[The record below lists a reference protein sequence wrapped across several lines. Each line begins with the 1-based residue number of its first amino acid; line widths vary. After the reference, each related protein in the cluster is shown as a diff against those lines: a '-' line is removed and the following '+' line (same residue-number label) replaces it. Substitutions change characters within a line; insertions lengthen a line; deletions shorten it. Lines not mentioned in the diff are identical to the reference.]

1 MHSKLVKL
9 QTLLL
14 PLALLFTMLL
24 PPAIYADEGDTT
36 AQDTVA
42 TQAYEEKVSDP
53 NTFDAWYDT
62 QAYNTATTGRIWAD
76 KTVDIKPIV
85 FDKRNALKDQSIAMS
100 PDADFQVA
108 LSALSSTSNTSG
120 YTAVPL
126 DIVMVLDVSGSM
138 ADRFDKH
145 DRRSPVK
152 LDSLKSAVNSFLDE
166 AAKVNEGI
174 SDNDKKINVSLV
186 KFAGNKNDAIGD
198 DTYDVTTGSWLFPT
212 TDTYNCSQIV
222 KSLTPCAGANVDTL
236 KAAVNNLT
244 ARGATRAD
252 YGLSVCPES
261 LKRQRQ
267 ARGCQ

>member
-14 PLALLFTMLL
+14 PLALLVTMLL

-42 TQAYEEKVSDP
+42 TQAYEKVDDP

-85 FDKRNALKDQSIAMS
+85 FDKRETLNGQSIAMS
-100 PDADFQVA
+100 PNADFQVA

-138 ADRFDKH
+138 AEDFGTG
-145 DRRSPVK
+145 SQTK
-152 LDSLKSAVNSFLDE
+152 LASLKTAVNNFLDE
-166 AAKVNEGI
+166 AAKVNQGI
-174 SDNDKKINVSLV
+174 SDNDKRINVSLV
-186 KFAGNKNDAIGD
+186 KFAGNR
-198 DTYDVTTGSWLFPT
+198 
-212 TDTYNCSQIV
+212 
-222 KSLTPCAGANVDTL
+222 
-236 KAAVNNLT
+236 NNIS
-244 ARGATRAD
+244 ATRPIEKV
-252 YGLSVCPES
+252 STPIITRKSSNRS
-261 LKRQRQ
+261 LR
-267 ARGCQ
+267 ATLTM